1 MIFSSLI
8 AQAQTG
14 GPVATWLSIGAAAQ
28 KRRRDKSGDQRETRR
43 TSSQPQHRQDDQ
55 GSGEKRVSFLSFSL
69 FSFFLSFLQLHTL
82 PSFCER
88 RKTVLRFSQQVIGSL
103 LETLISHLLEYVK

>member
-55 GSGEKRVSFLSFSL
+55 GSGEKLVSFLSC
-69 FSFFLSFLQLHTL
+69 LHTL
-82 PSFCER
+82 PKICFAN
-88 RKTVLRFSQQVIGSL
+88 IGFL
-103 LETLISHLLEYVK
+103 FF